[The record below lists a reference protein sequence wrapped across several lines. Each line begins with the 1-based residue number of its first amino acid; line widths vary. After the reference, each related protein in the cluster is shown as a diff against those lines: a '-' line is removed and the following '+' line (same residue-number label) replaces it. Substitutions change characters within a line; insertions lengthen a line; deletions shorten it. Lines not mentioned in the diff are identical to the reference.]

1 MDDRGVSRSAAAS
14 LHSADT
20 SELIH
25 VGYVVS
31 NDLAKISSLLPSN
44 INRSLLVHSLVKQY
58 GLLNL
63 VNPWSSEAFVR
74 IICPTPATPEDLT
87 TYHTRRYIEFVLNA
101 QNFSRSS
108 SANSSGSSNDLY
120 AEYGIEEDCPAF
132 ASLPHYV
139 RLVGGA
145 TMAAAN
151 ALVKDEVDIAICW
164 DGGRKSK
171 ASGFCY
177 VADCVLAI
185 LLLKKD
191 RIIDA
196 EAGPRKARVMYL
208 DLDLHFSDGVS
219 QAFYSPGG
227 ASNEPQVLTLSIH
240 HTSLGFFPVS
250 QLSSLS
256 DCSLHSFD
264 PFTLSLPLA
273 RGASDATFARIWE
286 SVESIKNA
294 FRPDYVVVQCGV
306 DGLAGDPYAVWN
318 WSLGSSEGSLSWC
331 LSRILHVWQCKTLLV
346 GGGGY
351 NHPNAAR
358 AWTHLTSLALRKPL
372 PMTADIPDHPAF
384 PLYAPSF
391 TLDVPP
397 GHSQDLNTDAYLSEV
412 ETRFAEIA
420 DIIWRVLGNDEVVS
434 CSSELNA

>member
-1 MDDRGVSRSAAAS
+1 MKWTSQSAGMA
-14 LHSADT
+14 
-20 SELIH
+20 EGI
-25 VGYVVS
+25 
-31 NDLAKISSLLPSN
+31 
-44 INRSLLVHSLVKQY
+44 
-58 GLLNL
+58 
-63 VNPWSSEAFVR
+63 
-74 IICPTPATPEDLT
+74 
-87 TYHTRRYIEFVLNA
+87 TR
-101 QNFSRSS
+101 
-108 SANSSGSSNDLY
+108 
-120 AEYGIEEDCPAF
+120 
-132 ASLPHYV
+132 
-139 RLVGGA
+139 
-145 TMAAAN
+145 
-151 ALVKDEVDIAICW
+151 
-164 DGGRKSK
+164 RKSK

-227 ASNEPQVLTLSIH
+227 ASNEPQVLTFSIH
-240 HTSLGFFPVS
+240 HTSPGFFPVS

-256 DCSLHSFD
+256 DCSHHSFD

-273 RGASDATFARIWE
+273 RGASDPTFARIWE

-358 AWTHLTSLALRKPL
+358 AWTHLPSLALRKPL

-397 GHSQDLNTDAYLSEV
+397 GHSKDLNTDAYLSEV

-420 DIIWRVLGNDEVVS
+420 DIICRVLGNDEVVS